1 MEGGSIIGTRNIQSH
16 LSLQWKQKIGRRFLR
31 IISFNPIQFSH
42 AAEFRNTKVSEHKS
56 ITSAKVEEDD
66 MSRPTTNKAI
76 SRYTDRT
83 HQRPMLSKV
92 SYDSRNPLQVPECCF
107 IQDFDVRISM
117 VPAVHDEGLITIV
130 SDFRRVWLRLLVVNC
145 LESCQESITTI
156 GAL

>member
-31 IISFNPIQFSH
+31 IISFNPIEFSH

-92 SYDSRNPLQVPECCF
+92 SYDSRHPLQVPECCF
-107 IQDFDVRISM
+107 IQDFVPVGCKLLRIMPGVHYNDRRALIKPMCLASIVRRQTS
-117 VPAVHDEGLITIV
+117 
-130 SDFRRVWLRLLVVNC
+130 
-145 LESCQESITTI
+145 
-156 GAL
+156 

>member
-31 IISFNPIQFSH
+31 IISFNPIEFSH

-83 HQRPMLSKV
+83 HQRPMLSKTLRCLMTIDTLCKCQNV
-92 SYDSRNPLQVPECCF
+92 VLSK
-107 IQDFDVRISM
+107 ISM
-117 VPAVHDEGLITIV
+117 FGFRWSLQCMMRGSSQSFLISDESGYAC
-130 SDFRRVWLRLLVVNC
+130 WL
-145 LESCQESITTI
+145 
-156 GAL
+156 